1 MEQPTSR
8 PPVAFSVIA
17 IASALIGLVGAVLS
31 LVTDEKWPLFIA
43 ILGLAVVLVSLFV
56 LMVRR
61 ASGRWM

>member
-1 MEQPTSR
+1 MELPTSR
-8 PPVAFSVIA
+8 PPVAFSLVA
-17 IASALIGLVGAVLS
+17 ITAALIGLVGAVLS

-43 ILGLAVVLVSLFV
+43 IVGLAVVLVCLLA